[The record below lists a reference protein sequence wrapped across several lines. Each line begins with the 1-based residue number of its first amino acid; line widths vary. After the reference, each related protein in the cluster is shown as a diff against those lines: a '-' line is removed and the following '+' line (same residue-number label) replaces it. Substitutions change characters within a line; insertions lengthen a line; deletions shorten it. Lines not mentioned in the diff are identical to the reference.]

1 MAHSSIRLKARRR
14 KVANL
19 AANSR
24 QHSVR
29 NNTISSKKDIFV
41 EWKDGK
47 LYERTYNITKDENG
61 KELKE
66 EIHTL
71 YTPDYSWKNPK
82 GGYPQPKSMMKKH
95 VGRVYN
101 KETHRVEKVLV
112 ASTFPTEKY
121 KDIQSRLWKNLG
133 KAAKMKAYE
142 DEKMKKWE
150 RKHPKPCPTDDLF
163 KDEYIPI
170 WEKEREEALIRIRDF
185 VVSMFDKLPL
195 TGRFKMSEKNA
206 VYQEKKIADIK
217 DINGDGHKVN
227 ELGPK
232 SKLLNKAQ
240 KITNETHAKNPS
252 LVAANLKDHKRKK
265 GRIILP
271 ERKAA

>member
-1 MAHSSIRLKARRR
+1 MAHSSIRPKVRRR

-19 AANSR
+19 AAYSR
-24 QHSVR
+24 QHTVR
-29 NNTISSKKDIFV
+29 NYTISSKKDIFV

-47 LYERTYNITKDENG
+47 LYERTYNITKDKDG
-61 KELKE
+61 KDLKE
-66 EIHTL
+66 EVHTL
-71 YTPDYSWKNPK
+71 YTPNYSWKNPK
-82 GGYPQPKSMMKKH
+82 EGYPQPKGLRKRCKGQKW
-95 VGRVYN
+95 V
-101 KETHRVEKVLV
+101 
-112 ASTFPTEKY
+112 KY
-121 KDIQSRLWKNLG
+121 KDGTVELKKWDYPSEFPDAHAHEKKLWKNLG

-163 KDEYIPI
+163 KDEYIPL

-195 TGRFKMSEKNA
+195 TGRYKTGEHKFEEK
-206 VYQEKKIADIK
+206 QIAEIK
-217 DINGDGHKVN
+217 DINGEGHKVN
-227 ELGPK
+227 ELK
-232 SKLLNKAQ
+232 KDSKLLKHAQ
-240 KITNETHAKNPS
+240 KKVNEASAKS
-252 LVAANLKDHKRKK
+252 EKFVAGNLRDHKRKK